1 MLPGEA
7 VAELRQIRIIIT
19 IIFITLVN
27 GGWVN
32 EDGGIAE
39 TDSCKTLTVK
49 ADQVFKCPLATSL

>member
-19 IIFITLVN
+19 IIFITQVN

-32 EDGGIAE
+32 EDGGIARNR
-39 TDSCKTLTVK
+39 
-49 ADQVFKCPLATSL
+49 FM